1 MPDDWSPL
9 DSVSR
14 GRRPWFGPNRF
25 GGGWHPRTWPG
36 YLITTVIIV
45 AIEAI
50 SVGTRAGWAV
60 YLVAA
65 IPLALFAVRTAARR
79 LARRSAARRRS

>member
-9 DSVSR
+9 DSAR
-14 GRRPWFGPNRF
+14 GGRPPWFGRKRS
-25 GGGWHPRTWPG
+25 GVGWSPRTWQG
-36 YLITTVIIV
+36 ALITSAFLV

-50 SVGTRAGWAV
+50 FVGTRGGWAV

-65 IPLALFAVRTAARR
+65 IPLVVIAIRAA
-79 LARRSAARRRS
+79 ARRSATRRRS

>member
-9 DSVSR
+9 DSAAG
-14 GRRPWFGPNRF
+14 GRQPWFGRKRV
-25 GGGWHPRTWPG
+25 GWGWSPRTWQG
-36 YLITTVIIV
+36 YLITTVLLV

-50 SVGTRAGWAV
+50 FVGTRAGWTV

-65 IPLALFAVRTAARR
+65 IPLAVFAVKA
-79 LARRSAARRRS
+79 AARRRR